1 MVNIQKKILLLLF
14 LVLLIT
20 GCTSAARTRMMV
32 NNMKP
37 LMEKMSNATNRNG
50 DVETVRQAMPA
61 SLIQLDGFIEA
72 SPENRDILLRAAE
85 AYSGYAFLFVEDSD
99 KWRAAKLHK
108 KARNYALRA
117 LKQNEVMGDPLT
129 NSNDEFNQGLKEL
142 TKEDTRAL
150 FFSTNSWLSYMG
162 LGWKFD
168 MKIVKDRPK
177 VLAMMDRMLELDETY
192 NYGAIHAMFG
202 SFYSVKPMYL
212 GGDLELS
219 KSHFDKAFQISGS
232 KFLPWH
238 LLFAKYYCVQT
249 QDREL
254 FVSTLN
260 KIINAPE
267 NLFPEKTFANEATK
281 EKAKRL
287 MGMVDIFFEKDSAYL
302 KKNLYL

>member
-1 MVNIQKKILLLLF
+1 MVKIQKQT
-14 LVLLIT
+14 LLIPLLAIMLM
-20 GCTSAARTRMMV
+20 GCTSAARTELMIS
-32 NNMKP
+32 NMKP
-37 LMEKMSNATNRNG
+37 IMEKMSISTNQNK

-72 SPENRDILLRAAE
+72 SPDNRDLLLRAAE
-85 AYSGYAFLFVEDSD
+85 AYSGYAFLFVEDND

-108 KARNYALRA
+108 KARDYALRA
-117 LKQNEVMGDPLT
+117 LKQNEAMGDPLAC
-129 NSNDEFNQGLKEL
+129 SNDEFEKGLQEL
-142 TKEDTRAL
+142 TKDDARAL
-150 FFSTNSWLSYMG
+150 FFSTNSWLSYLG

-168 MKIVKDRPK
+168 MSIVNDRPK
-177 VLAMMDRMLELDETY
+177 VLSMMDRMMELDDTF
-192 NYGAIHAMFG
+192 NFGAIHVMFG
-202 SFYSVKPMYL
+202 SYHSIKSNDM
-212 GGDLELS
+212 GGDLELA
-219 KSHFDKAFQISGS
+219 KVHFDKAFQISES

-267 NLFPEKTFANEATK
+267 DLLPEKAFANEATK

-287 MGMVDIFFEKDSAYL
+287 LDKVDIFFEKDGAYL
-302 KKNLYL
+302 KKNQYL